1 MSKFY
6 VVATP
11 IGNMEDMTFRAILTL
26 KEVSLIL
33 CEDTRVT
40 KKLLSK
46 YEIGTKVM
54 SYHEHS
60 TLSKIEDI
68 IKILEDGKDIAMVSD
83 AGTPAISDPGSF
95 LVTKIREHFKDEVQ
109 IVPIPG
115 ASALTT
121 ILSVSGMPSTDF
133 TFLGF
138 LPHKKGRQTL
148 FREIADS
155 ERTYVFYE
163 SPHRILKSLEALVGL
178 APKRKVF
185 IGREMTKMFEEF
197 ISGTAQEALDFIKTD
212 LNHERGEFAVVV
224 FP

>member
-121 ILSVSGMPSTDF
+121 ILSVSG
-133 TFLGF
+133 
-138 LPHKKGRQTL
+138 
-148 FREIADS
+148 
-155 ERTYVFYE
+155 
-163 SPHRILKSLEALVGL
+163 
-178 APKRKVF
+178 
-185 IGREMTKMFEEF
+185 
-197 ISGTAQEALDFIKTD
+197 
-212 LNHERGEFAVVV
+212 
-224 FP
+224 